1 MTKMIDVEED
11 VLWTA
16 AVLQILSKRL
26 GFLIHATHESHGM
39 FRNVVV
45 IDF

>member
-1 MTKMIDVEED
+1 MIDVEED

-26 GFLIHATHESHGM
+26 GFLIQANESHGGCLEM
-39 FRNVVV
+39 
-45 IDF
+45 